1 MIKRQNVIEG
11 VRDMSKRGKI
21 IAGILLLA
29 LIGAI
34 AYYVVSS
41 QKEVLKSVSVQVVD
55 VGEISSNLLTTGKII
70 SAKEKTYA
78 GPNLLVKTVNVT
90 VGQRVKAGDILLEYD
105 TSDLQT
111 AVKQAELQ
119 KENAE
124 LNRKQTE
131 TNIANSKNLKASLEK
146 QQKNYQALI
155 AESSAKKAEA
165 MKDPLNITNITIIAE
180 ESQKLT
186 AYQTAMSQIQQ
197 SLASIPTVSSSQLKL
212 LENTVASATLAV
224 ETAQNRLN
232 SSTSSIMAEFDGI
245 ITEVNATV
253 NTIATMGINVLTI
266 KDDQNLVVELSLGKF
281 DATKVKIGQT
291 ATITYGDKTFQG
303 EVIFINPAATS
314 QGGSLSAL
322 SSGAASGESTL
333 GVKVSIQN
341 PVGIIMDF
349 EADVEILLEKKD
361 NVIRIPIESIIY
373 KEQGK
378 PMVFVENAGF
388 LEEKEVVLGLSSD
401 NYLECLEGIKV
412 GERIVLNPTDSLKA
426 GEAVIAND

>member
-1 MIKRQNVIEG
+1 
-11 VRDMSKRGKI
+11 MSKRGKI

-29 LIGAI
+29 LVGAI

-41 QKEVLKSVSVQVVD
+41 QKEVLKSVSVQAVD
-55 VGEISSNLLTTGKII
+55 EGEISSTLLTTGKIN

-78 GPNLLVKTVNVT
+78 GPNLMVKAVNVT
-90 VGQRVKAGDILLEYD
+90 VGQRVKVGDILLEYD

-124 LNRKQTE
+124 LNKKQTE
-131 TNIANSKNLKASLEK
+131 TSIANSKNLKASLEK
-146 QQKNYQALI
+146 QLKNYQALI

-186 AYQTAMSQIQQ
+186 AYQAALSQIQQ

-232 SSTSSIMAEFDGI
+232 STTSSIMAEFDGI
-245 ITEVNATV
+245 ITEVKATV

-266 KDDQNLVVELSLGKF
+266 KDDQDLVVELSLGKF

-291 ATITYGDKTFQG
+291 ATITYGDKTFSG
-303 EVIFINPAATS
+303 EVMFINPAATS

-322 SSGAASGESTL
+322 STGAASGESTL
-333 GVKVSIQN
+333 GVKVSIEN

-349 EADVEILLEKKD
+349 EADVEILLEKKE

-373 KEQGK
+373 KEEGK
-378 PMVFVENAGF
+378 PMVFVEKNGL
-388 LEEKEVVLGLSSD
+388 LEEREVVLGLSSD
-401 NYLECLEGIKV
+401 NYLECLEGMTT

>member
-1 MIKRQNVIEG
+1 
-11 VRDMSKRGKI
+11 MSKRGKI

-41 QKEVLKSVSVQVVD
+41 QKEVLKSVNVQIVGK
-55 VGEISSNLLTTGKII
+55 GEISSNLLTTGKII
-70 SAKEKTYA
+70 SAKEKTYP
-78 GPNLLVKTVNVT
+78 GSNLLVKAVNVK
-90 VGQRVKAGDILLEYD
+90 VGQRVKAGDLLLEYD
-105 TSDLQT
+105 TTDLQT
-111 AVKQAELQ
+111 AVKQAEIQ
-119 KENAE
+119 KENAV
-124 LNRKQTE
+124 LNKKQTE
-131 TNIANSKNLKASLEK
+131 TSIANSKAAKTNLEK
-146 QQKNYQALI
+146 QLKNYQSLLAQ
-155 AESSAKKAEA
+155 SNAKKAEA
-165 MKDPLNITNITIIAE
+165 LKDPLNITNITIIAE
-180 ESQKLT
+180 ESQKMT
-186 AYQTAMSQIQQ
+186 AYQTAISQIQQ
-197 SLASIPTVSSSQLKL
+197 SLASMPTVSSTQLKL
-212 LENTVASATLAV
+212 LENTVSSATLAV

-232 SSTSSIMAEFDGI
+232 STTSSITAEFDGI
-245 ITEVNATV
+245 ITDVNATV

-266 KDDQNLVVELSLGKF
+266 KDDQDLVVELSLSKF

-291 ATITYGDKTFQG
+291 ATITYGDRTFSG

-349 EADVEILLEKKD
+349 EADVEVLLEKKED
-361 NVIRIPIESIIY
+361 VIRIPIESIIY

-378 PMVFVENAGF
+378 PMVFLEKGGF
-388 LEEKEVVLGLSSD
+388 LEEREVVLGLSSD
-401 NYLECLEGIKV
+401 NYLECLEGITP

>member
-1 MIKRQNVIEG
+1 
-11 VRDMSKRGKI
+11 MSKRGKI

-29 LIGAI
+29 LVGAI
-34 AYYVVSS
+34 AYYVVNS
-41 QKEVLKSVSVQVVD
+41 QKEVLKSVSVQTVD
-55 VGEISSNLLTTGKII
+55 QGEISSNLLTTGKII

-78 GPNLLVKTVNVT
+78 GPNLLVKTVNVS

-124 LNRKQTE
+124 LNKKQTE
-131 TNIANSKNLKASLEK
+131 TSIANSKNLKANLEK

-186 AYQTAMSQIQQ
+186 AYQAALSQIQQ
-197 SLASIPTVSSSQLKL
+197 SFASIPTVSSSQLKL
-212 LENTVASATLAV
+212 LENTVSSATLAV

-232 SSTSSIMAEFDGI
+232 STTSSIMAEFDGI
-245 ITEVNATV
+245 ITAVNATV
-253 NTIATMGINVLTI
+253 NTIATMGVNVLTI
-266 KDDQNLVVELSLGKF
+266 KDDQDLVVELSLGKF
-281 DATKVKIGQT
+281 DATKVKIGQI
-291 ATITYGDKTFQG
+291 ATITYGDKTFSG
-303 EVIFINPAATS
+303 EVIFINPAATA
-314 QGGSLSAL
+314 QGGSISAL
-322 SSGAASGESTL
+322 TTGAASGESTL

-349 EADVEILLEKKD
+349 EADVEILLEKKE

-401 NYLECLEGIKV
+401 NYLECLEGVKP

-426 GEAVIAND
+426 GETVIAND

>member
-1 MIKRQNVIEG
+1 
-11 VRDMSKRGKI
+11 MSKRGKI
-21 IAGILLLA
+21 IAGILLLS

-41 QKEVLKSVSVQVVD
+41 QKEVLKSVSVQAVD
-55 VGEISSNLLTTGKII
+55 EGEISSTLLTTGKII

-78 GPNLLVKTVNVT
+78 GPNLMVKAVNVI

-124 LNRKQTE
+124 LNKKQTE
-131 TNIANSKNLKASLEK
+131 TSIANSKNLKASLEK
-146 QQKNYQALI
+146 QLKNYQALI

-232 SSTSSIMAEFDGI
+232 STTSSIMAEFDGI
-245 ITEVNATV
+245 ITEVKATV

-266 KDDQNLVVELSLGKF
+266 KDDQDLVVELSLGKF

-291 ATITYGDKTFQG
+291 ATITYGDKTFSG
-303 EVIFINPAATS
+303 EVMFINPAATS

-322 SSGAASGESTL
+322 STGAASGESTL

-341 PVGIIMDF
+341 PIGIIMDF
-349 EADVEILLEKKD
+349 EADVEILLEKKE

-378 PMVFVENAGF
+378 PMVFVEKDGF
-388 LEEKEVVLGLSSD
+388 LEEREVVLGLSSD
-401 NYLECLEGIKV
+401 NYLECLEGMTT

>member
-1 MIKRQNVIEG
+1 
-11 VRDMSKRGKI
+11 MSKRGKI

-41 QKEVLKSVSVQVVD
+41 QKEVLKSLNVHIVD
-55 VGEISSNLLTTGKII
+55 KGEISSNLLTTGKII

-78 GPNLLVKTVNVT
+78 GSNLLVKAVNVK
-90 VGQRVKAGDILLEYD
+90 VGQRVKAGDLLLEYD
-105 TSDLQT
+105 TTDLQT
-111 AVKQAELQ
+111 AVKQAEIQ
-119 KENAE
+119 KENAV
-124 LNRKQTE
+124 LNKKQTE
-131 TNIANSKNLKASLEK
+131 TSIANSKAAKTNLEK
-146 QQKNYQALI
+146 QLKNYQALLVK
-155 AESSAKKAEA
+155 SNAKKAEA

-180 ESQKLT
+180 ESQKIT
-186 AYQTAMSQIQQ
+186 AYQTAISQIQQ
-197 SLASIPTVSSSQLKL
+197 SLASMPTVSSTQLKL
-212 LENTVASATLAV
+212 LENTISSATLAV

-232 SSTSSIMAEFDGI
+232 STTSSIMAEFDGI
-245 ITEVNATV
+245 ITDVNATV

-266 KDDQNLVVELSLGKF
+266 KDDQDLVVELSLSKF

-291 ATITYGDKTFQG
+291 ATITYGDRKFSG

-349 EADVEILLEKKD
+349 EADVEILLEKKED
-361 NVIRIPIESIIY
+361 VIRIPIESIIY

-378 PMVFVENAGF
+378 PMVFLEKGGI
-388 LEEKEVVLGLSSD
+388 LEEREVVLGLSSD
-401 NYLECLEGIKV
+401 NYLECLEGITP

>member
-1 MIKRQNVIEG
+1 
-11 VRDMSKRGKI
+11 MSKRGKI

-41 QKEVLKSVSVQVVD
+41 QKEVLKSVNVHIVD
-55 VGEISSNLLTTGKII
+55 KGEISSNLLTTGKII

-78 GPNLLVKTVNVT
+78 GSNLLVKAVNVK
-90 VGQRVKAGDILLEYD
+90 VGQRVKAGDLLLEYD
-105 TSDLQT
+105 TTDLQT
-111 AVKQAELQ
+111 AVKQAEIQ
-119 KENAE
+119 KENAV
-124 LNRKQTE
+124 LNKKQTE
-131 TNIANSKNLKASLEK
+131 TSIANSKAAKTNLEK
-146 QQKNYQALI
+146 QLKNYQALLVK
-155 AESSAKKAEA
+155 SNAKKAEA

-180 ESQKLT
+180 ESQKIT
-186 AYQTAMSQIQQ
+186 AYQTAISQIQQ
-197 SLASIPTVSSSQLKL
+197 SLASMPTVSSTQLKL
-212 LENTVASATLAV
+212 LENTISSATLAV

-232 SSTSSIMAEFDGI
+232 STTSSIMAEFDGI
-245 ITEVNATV
+245 ITDVNATV

-266 KDDQNLVVELSLGKF
+266 KDDQDLVVELSLSKF

-291 ATITYGDKTFQG
+291 ATITYGDRTFSG

-333 GVKVSIQN
+333 GVKVSIQK

-349 EADVEILLEKKD
+349 EADVEILLEKKED
-361 NVIRIPIESIIY
+361 VIRIPIESIIY

-378 PMVFVENAGF
+378 PMVFLEKGGI
-388 LEEKEVVLGLSSD
+388 LEEREVVLGLSSD
-401 NYLECLEGIKV
+401 NYLECLEGITP

>member
-1 MIKRQNVIEG
+1 
-11 VRDMSKRGKI
+11 MSKRGKI

-41 QKEVLKSVSVQVVD
+41 QKEVLKSVNVQVVD
-55 VGEISSNLLTTGKII
+55 EGEISSNLLTTGKII
-70 SAKEKTYA
+70 SAKEKSYA
-78 GPNLLVKTVNVT
+78 GPNLLVKAVNVI

-124 LNRKQTE
+124 LNKKQTE
-131 TNIANSKNLKASLEK
+131 TSIANSKNLKASLEK
-146 QQKNYQALI
+146 QLKNYQALI

-197 SLASIPTVSSSQLKL
+197 SLASIPSVSSSQLKL

-232 SSTSSIMAEFDGI
+232 LATSSIMAEFDGI

-266 KDDQNLVVELSLGKF
+266 KDDQDLVVELSLGKF

-291 ATITYGDKTFQG
+291 ATITYGERTFSG

-333 GVKVSIQN
+333 GVKVSILN
-341 PVGIIMDF
+341 PVEIIMDF
-349 EADVEILLEKKD
+349 EADVEILLEKKE
-361 NVIRIPIESIIY
+361 NVIRSPIESIIY

-388 LEEKEVVLGLSSD
+388 LEEREVVLGLSSD
-401 NYLECLEGIKV
+401 DYLECLEGIKH